1 MIFAASMHFAL
12 SNSKAAMIHRRFRSI
27 VPVALCALA
36 LVVASC
42 SDDDPVSP
50 QPWEHAGIEDRVLT
64 LVNDYRASKGLAR
77 LESDDVIRRVARG
90 HSTNMMQ
97 GVTPFGHD
105 GFSDRVAEIQKSIT
119 TLGAAENVAYNAG
132 YADPAQAAF
141 DGWIA
146 SAGHK
151 ANIEGSYTK
160 TGIGVDRRSDGRFF
174 LTQIFIRHN

>member
-1 MIFAASMHFAL
+1 MHFAL

-77 LESDDVIRRVARG
+77 LESDDVIRRAARG

-174 LTQIFIRHN
+174 LTQIFIRHK